1 MNIRIT
7 ARKFKAS
14 DSLKE
19 YAESEVKTL
28 EKYFDPILD
37 AEVILS
43 YIHPKE
49 SIKKAEIILN
59 IPKRVVKSEVES
71 DDFKKSISAAVDK
84 CKRQLKKIK
93 TQLIEH

>member
-1 MNIRIT
+1 MNVRIT

-19 YAESEVKTL
+19 FIDSEVKSL
-28 EKYFDPILD
+28 EKYFDQILD
-37 AEVILS
+37 GEVILS

-59 IPKRVVKSEVES
+59 IPKRVVKAESES
-71 DDFKKSISAAVDK
+71 DDFKKSVSAAVEK

-93 TQLIEH
+93 TQLVAH